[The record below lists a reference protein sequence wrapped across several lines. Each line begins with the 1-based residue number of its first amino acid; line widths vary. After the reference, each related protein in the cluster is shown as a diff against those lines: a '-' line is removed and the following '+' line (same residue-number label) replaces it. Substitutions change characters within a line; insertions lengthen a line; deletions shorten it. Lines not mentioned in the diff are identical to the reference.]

1 MRILLVED
9 EVQLL
14 ESIAEGLRL
23 SGYIVDTAENGIDA
37 EQMCYAESYDL
48 VILDINLPKM
58 DGFEVLKRVR
68 EYDKSLNIILLTARS
83 DVSDRVKGLDYGAND
98 YVVKPFYFAELEARI
113 RSLLRRKSI
122 QPEAELCCGS
132 LRFDTVKRRAY
143 VKNEELKL
151 TNKELGILEY
161 LLMNMGTHI
170 NQYEILEHVWG
181 DEADSFSNTVR
192 VHMVSLR
199 KKLKKATGY
208 NMIENTISK
217 GYIIDEDKNS
227 CK

>member
-1 MRILLVED
+1 MRILVVED
-9 EVQLL
+9 EIQLL

-23 SGYIVDTAENGIDA
+23 SGYIVDTAENGADG
-37 EQMCYAESYDL
+37 EEMCYIQDYDL

-58 DGFEVLKRVR
+58 DGFQVLKRVR
-68 EYDKSLNIILLTARS
+68 EHNKKLNIILLTARS

-113 RSLLRRKSI
+113 RALLRRKAI
-122 QPEAELCCGS
+122 QPEADLCCGP
-132 LRFDTVKRRAY
+132 LRFDTAKRRAY
-143 VKNEELKL
+143 VKDKELKL
-151 TNKELGILEY
+151 TKKELGILEY

-170 NQYEILEHVWG
+170 TQYEILEHVWG

-199 KKLKKATGY
+199 KKLKQATGY
-208 NMIENTISK
+208 NMIQNTISK
-217 GYIIDEDKNS
+217 GYIIDENK
-227 CK
+227 